1 MRGLSFEGN
10 FLHTR
15 THAQRSADGR
25 QDGNQQLND
34 VLDDFFLAHSLKF
47 QVSGFRFQVSGE
59 DERQKVSTNT

>member
-1 MRGLSFEGN
+1 MRGLSFEDN

-34 VLDDFFLAHSLKF
+34 VLDDFFLAHSNQETL
-47 QVSGFRFQVSGE
+47 
-59 DERQKVSTNT
+59 